1 MDDLNENEPR
11 AGILSEEIAA
21 MHPGE
26 RFQLM
31 FNQELEMSEQ
41 NELLEAAETLL
52 GIIYGDP
59 RFLTINGMFKANQ
72 AREIIAKHRPKPER
86 LGGWMNQ
93 YPDGTFG
100 QELYPTEEKARIKG
114 SQSVPVHLREVVPV
128 EFERWTAYE
137 GPGQIQIQGGKRI
150 RHYDMS
156 AICDAHNAEMERI
169 ANA

>member
-1 MDDLNENEPR
+1 MDDLNANEPR

-41 NELLEAAETLL
+41 NELLEAALKLAESIKPYSL
-52 GIIYGDP
+52 GEVERELI
-59 RFLTINGMFKANQ
+59 
-72 AREIIAKHRPKPER
+72 EIIERHRPKPER
-86 LGGWMNQ
+86 LERWVNVFKGGRI
-93 YPDGTFG
+93 G
-100 QELYPTEEKARIKG
+100 ELWPSPEIAATHAPRETIRQAL
-114 SQSVPVHLREVVPV
+114 LREVVPV